1 MNSDFKIHDF
11 KIVPSKCEAGEA
23 RKKMTISSYDLKAF
37 YNSRLGRAARRILNE
52 RINEIWPDC
61 KSMRVMGC
69 GYALPYLRDLEP
81 ETERIVALMPA
92 TAGAHHWP
100 TPSSKQNL
108 VALSEQAELPIETNS
123 IDRVILVH
131 DLEHCEFLDQN
142 LAEIWRVMKSSGRLL
157 VIVPNRSGFWAR
169 SDKTPFGQG
178 RPFSTSQ
185 LCNLLRENKFT
196 HERTEEALFMP
207 PTAYPPFLKLANTFE
222 KIGKTAFPIVAGV
235 HMVEAS
241 KQLYARADKGS
252 GSAIVTRGRRAFPKP
267 AISRKLSSPRSFEE

>member
-1 MNSDFKIHDF
+1 
-11 KIVPSKCEAGEA
+11 
-23 RKKMTISSYDLKAF
+23 MTISSYDLKAF
-37 YNSRLGRAARRILNE
+37 YNSRLGRAARRTLNN
-52 RINEIWPDC
+52 RIAEIWPEC
-61 KSMRVMGC
+61 KAMRVMGC
-69 GYALPYLRDLEP
+69 GYAIPYLRGLEIGA
-81 ETERIVALMPA
+81 ERVFALMPA

-100 TPSSKQNL
+100 TTSNAQNL

-131 DLEHCEFLDQN
+131 DLEHCEFINQN
-142 LAEIWRVMKSSGRLL
+142 LAEIWRVMKSSGRLM

-178 RPFSTSQ
+178 RPFSASQ
-185 LCNLLRENKFT
+185 LCNLLRDNEFV

-222 KIGKTAFPIVAGV
+222 KIGKTAFPLLAGV

-252 GSAIVTRGRRAFPKP
+252 GSAIVTRGKRVFPKP
-267 AISRKLSSPRSFEE
+267 AVSNRS